1 MEGSKRQNH
10 VVATIIALLTMGTV
24 AFAAVQSSQQ
34 SDTTLYHRLGG
45 YDAIAKFVD
54 TAFPRVATN
63 PKLQRLFKGHSTDSK
78 YRQRQLIVDIL
89 CRETGGPC
97 VYIGRPMKEVHVGL
111 EITEDDWNT
120 FLKIITGTL
129 EELKWRDSEKREFL
143 EIFERRFK
151 PNVVEK

>member
-1 MEGSKRQNH
+1 MAS
-10 VVATIIALLTMGTV
+10 LLTIGTIAA
-24 AFAAVQSSQQ
+24 AFPVVQSSEQ
-34 SDTTLYHRLGG
+34 SGSRTLYHRLGG
-45 YDAIAKFVD
+45 YDAIATFVD

-78 YRQRQLIVDIL
+78 YRQRQLIIDIL

-97 VYIGRPMKEVHVGL
+97 VYTGRPMKPVHVGL
-111 EITEDDWNT
+111 EISEDDWKT

-129 EELKWRDSEKREFL
+129 EELKWADTEKKELL

-151 PNVVEK
+151 PDVVEK